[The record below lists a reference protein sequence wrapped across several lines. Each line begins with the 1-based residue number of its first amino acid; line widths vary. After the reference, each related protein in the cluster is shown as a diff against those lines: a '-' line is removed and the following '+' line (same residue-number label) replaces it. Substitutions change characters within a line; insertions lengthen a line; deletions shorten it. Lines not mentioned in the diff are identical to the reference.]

1 LRPFSNLANVVF
13 TRTYKRPR
21 PTGGI
26 ESFSDVVERVVAGN
40 VKGHNVSEQ
49 EISRLKYFLSE
60 RKAGPGGRGWWFS
73 GTDAQAKLGG
83 LGLVNCW
90 TLAADDWMNFVVAQ
104 GYLMTGGGVGM
115 TVEAKYSDK
124 LPRVKKEVSI
134 IHKLTKDAD
143 YIVPDSREGWCKL
156 LQRVL
161 EAWFVTGKG
170 FTYSTICIRTA
181 GEPIRGFGGVSSGPR
196 PLVRMV
202 EKICSI
208 LMTRQGRK
216 LRPIDCADVLCCV
229 GEMVVSGNVRRSA
242 ILILG
247 DAHDKEFLKAK
258 RWDLGPIPT
267 QRAMANFSV
276 NCSDSEHDLR
286 PAFWKT
292 YEAGEPFGI
301 VNMKNLNK
309 YGRMGELK
317 DDESVCVNPCQP
329 GWARVLTPSGIRT
342 INDVSVGDLIWSG
355 KKWTTVINKQ
365 ETGVKSVKA
374 YATTAGVFYGTENH
388 RILSR
393 GIKTEVGQAKTIDI
407 AGGLGKFGF
416 GKKDINPRDIMHGLV
431 FGDGFYHKET
441 KQVMLCIGKDDGDYH
456 TSEISHLIGAHSSAT
471 EWYVNSLYVP
481 DSHIP
486 TRLLPD
492 DYLFGRPESVCGFLR
507 GLYSANGS
515 VIRSV
520 SGEIIR
526 NRINLKLTCKP
537 SLIRIQSMLS
547 SLGLSSYYSTN
558 KEHPVKFKNGTYIC
572 KEAYDLNIS
581 GLSSLLLFNQLIGF
595 IQKYKNDKLLKG
607 IDYVT
612 KKSLRSKK
620 TFEIKSV
627 TDVSVE
633 QVYSITVD
641 DPDHAYWTDGLL
653 VANCGEM
660 SGESGKPGQGG
671 GGEPCNLQDINLAA
685 LNDANEFEEAARLM
699 HRWGKRVT
707 CDDYYYPQSNEIIG
721 RNRRIGTGI
730 TGCLMRPDLFNPDV
744 LDRAY
749 AAIQD
754 ENINYAKELGIPES
768 IRTTVVKPSGTTS
781 KAWDVPC
788 EGIHPAFS
796 RYFIQRIRIASNDAL
811 VQKLIDAGH
820 HLEPQIRLDGTP
832 DPDTIVADFYVE
844 TPEGVPTA
852 DEGFDTWKQLEAVQM
867 AQKHWADQSIS
878 TTVYYNDSDIPKLQ
892 EWLKNN
898 LDTIKT
904 VSFLKYSNHGFKQ
917 IPKEKISKE
926 QYEKLSAKVRP
937 VEIEDISEGDM
948 VDGGECAGACPI
960 R

>member
-1 LRPFSNLANVVF
+1 MRPFSNLANVVF

-21 PTGGI
+21 PNGGV
-26 ESFSDVVERVVAGN
+26 ESFTDVIDRVIAGN
-40 VKGHNVSEQ
+40 VRNHKVSEK

-73 GTDAQAKLGG
+73 GTDAQVKLGG

-124 LPRVKKEVSI
+124 LPRIKKEVTI
-134 IHKLTKDAD
+134 VHKLTKDAD

-202 EKICSI
+202 EKICSV
-208 LMTRQGRK
+208 MMARQGRK
-216 LRPIDCADVLCCV
+216 LRPIDCADVICCI

-242 ILILG
+242 LLLLG

-258 RWDLGPIPT
+258 RWDLGSIPT

-301 VNMKNLNK
+301 VNIKNLNK
-309 YGRMGELK
+309 YGRIGELK
-317 DDESVCVNPCQP
+317 EDESVCVNPCQP
-329 GWARVLTPSGIRT
+329 GWARLLTPNGIRT
-342 INDVSVGDLIWSG
+342 FNDVSIGDTVWSG
-355 KKWTTVINKQ
+355 KRWTKIINKQ
-365 ETGVKSVKA
+365 NTGTKQVKA
-374 YATTAGVFYGTENH
+374 YSTTAGVFYGTENH
-388 RILSR
+388 RVLSK
-393 GIKTEVGQAKTIDI
+393 GEKVEVGQAATIDTSQ
-407 AGGLGKFGF
+407 GEGVFPFTKEGL
-416 GKKDINPRDIMHGLV
+416 DPQDIMNGLV
-431 FGDGFYHKET
+431 FGDGFFHKAT
-441 KQVMLCIGKDDGDYH
+441 QSVMLCIGGDDSDYH
-456 TSEISHLIGAHSSAT
+456 TSEIASLILSHSSGDD
-471 EWYVNSLYVP
+471 WYVMATAVP
-481 DSHIP
+481 NG
-486 TRLLPD
+486 TLPVRTVPNE
-492 DYLFGRPESVCGFLR
+492 YFFGTPYAICGFLR

-515 VIRSV
+515 VV
-520 SGEIIR
+520 K
-526 NRINLKLTCKP
+526 NRVTLKLTCKDTV
-537 SLIRIQSMLS
+537 SKVQALLS
-547 SLGLSSYYSTN
+547 SLGIPSYYTTN
-558 KEHPVKFKNGTYIC
+558 KEHPVEFKNGTYTC
-572 KEAYDLNIS
+572 KESYDVNI
-581 GLSSLLLFNQLIGF
+581 GGRAGRMLFRRLIGF
-595 IQKYKNDKLLKG
+595 VQEYKNCRLGSTLAKDAP
-607 IDYVT
+607 VSRT
-612 KKSLRSKK
+612 KK
-620 TFEIKSV
+620 TFEIKDV
-627 TDVSVE
+627 KDVSVE
-633 QVYSITVD
+633 SVYSITVD
-641 DPDHAYWTDGLL
+641 DPDHTYWTDGLL

-685 LNDANEFEEAARLM
+685 LNDAAEFEEAARLM

-707 CDDYYYPQSNEIIG
+707 CEDYYYSQSNEIIG

-730 TGCLMRPDLFNPDV
+730 TGCLMREDLFNPEV

-749 AAIQD
+749 RAIQE
-754 ENINYAKELGIPES
+754 ENVNYAKELGIPES
-768 IRTTVVKPSGTTS
+768 IRTTVIKPSGTLS

-796 RYFIQRIRIASNDAL
+796 RYFIQRIRIASNDPL
-811 VQKLIDAGH
+811 VDKLLDAGH
-820 HLEPQIRLDGTP
+820 HIEPQVRLDGTP
-832 DPDTIVADFYVE
+832 DPDTMVADFYVE
-844 TPEGVPTA
+844 TPDGVPTA

-867 AQKHWADQSIS
+867 AQKYWADQSIS
-878 TTVYYNDSDIPKLQ
+878 TTVYYKDQDIPKLQ

-898 LDTIKT
+898 LDSIKT
-904 VSFLKYSNHGFKQ
+904 VSFLKYADHGFKQ

-926 QYEKLSAKVRP
+926 QYERLSSKVKP
-937 VEIEDISEGDM
+937 VNLEDVIEGDM
-948 VDGGECAGACPI
+948 VDGGECAGGSCPI